1 MTMYIRVGNQTVTA
15 AQLNSLTPTD
25 VKKINEDATRAENMR
40 QNNLA
45 ESMGLRKA
53 PNTINLSAP
62 DVRPGSELAKALV
75 EDLLAKKAAEAALL
89 APVEEVKKSTG
100 KKRGRK
106 PKIKTEII
114 LVPEKT
120 QIGPSVLPS

>member
-15 AQLNSLTPTD
+15 AQLNSLTPAD
-25 VKKINEDATRAENMR
+25 VVKINEDAARAENMR
-40 QNNLA
+40 QNNIA
-45 ESMGLRKA
+45 ESMGLGLRKA

-75 EDLLAKKAAEAALL
+75 EDLLAKKATEAALA
-89 APVEEVKKSTG
+89 APVQEAPPK

-106 PKIKTEII
+106 PKVRTEII
-114 LVPEKT
+114 LAPEN
-120 QIGPSVLPS
+120 QLQP